1 MHLDALRNSVVSSRS
16 LSIDTTFVL
25 FFLGLESGRTLS
37 DLSIDT
43 VLIFV
48 TMAMVAVLPYYLLP
62 WIERPSFSKWLMG
75 RSLVGIFAIAIG
87 AVLAPL
93 YGTLMPESFR
103 FLPLT
108 LLILAAMTSCFIQF
122 YGLMRL
128 RLVK

>member
-1 MHLDALRNSVVSSRS
+1 MHLDARRDSIVFSRS

-37 DLSIDT
+37 DLTLDGA
-43 VLIFV
+43 LIFA
-48 TMAMVAVLPYYLLP
+48 TMAMVMTLPYYLLS
-62 WIERPSFSKWLMG
+62 WYVRPSFSRWLAG
-75 RSLVGIFAIAIG
+75 RFVVVALAVAIG

-93 YGTLMPESFR
+93 YGTLLPESFR
-103 FLPLT
+103 FIPLT
-108 LLILAAMTSCFIQF
+108 LLILAAMTSCFFQF

>member
-1 MHLDALRNSVVSSRS
+1 MHLDARRGSVAFSRS

-25 FFLGLESGRTLS
+25 FFLGLESGRTLAYLTLDS
-37 DLSIDT
+37 

-48 TMAMVAVLPYYLLP
+48 TMAVVMTLPYYLLSC
-62 WIERPSFSKWLMG
+62 ESRPSFARWLVG
-75 RSLVGIFAIAIG
+75 RSIVGALAITIG

-93 YGTLMPESFR
+93 YGTLLPESFR
-103 FLPLT
+103 FVPLT
-108 LLILAAMTSCFIQF
+108 LLILAAMTSCFFQF

>member
-1 MHLDALRNSVVSSRS
+1 MHLDARRDSVVYSQS

-37 DLSIDT
+37 DLTLDSA
-43 VLIFV
+43 LIFMTMVMVV
-48 TMAMVAVLPYYLLP
+48 TLPYYLLS
-62 WIERPSFSKWLMG
+62 WELRPSFSRWVAE
-75 RSLVGIFAIAIG
+75 RTVVGILAVAIG

-93 YGTLMPESFR
+93 YGTLLPESFR
-103 FLPLT
+103 FIPLT
-108 LLILAAMTSCFIQF
+108 LLILAAMTSCFFQF